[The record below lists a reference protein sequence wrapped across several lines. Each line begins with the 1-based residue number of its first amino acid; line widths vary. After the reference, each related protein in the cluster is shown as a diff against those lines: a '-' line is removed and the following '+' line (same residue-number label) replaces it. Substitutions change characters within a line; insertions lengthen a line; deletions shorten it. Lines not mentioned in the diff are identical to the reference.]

1 MYDPKPRSWT
11 KRLKAPKLNPETE
24 HVMQKV
30 AKTFC
35 LLLFFWINHKIS
47 KNMHMRDARKKEN
60 TKKNPSKILLP
71 QEYFS
76 LFSPCNIVLWPLA
89 ARIRYYN
96 KTKRD
101 TEAYQCSQSLPSL
114 PASPSPRGCRHKSC
128 AFCLDCAAKVYMK
141 RKWIYVFLTNHQRS
155 ACKAF
160 IKKGKNC
167 D

>member
-1 MYDPKPRSWT
+1 MHDLKPRSWT
-11 KRLKAPKLNPETE
+11 KRLKALKLNPETE

-35 LLLFFWINHKIS
+35 LLLFFLFFLINHRIS

-60 TKKNPSKILLP
+60 TKKPLKNLVTTGI
-71 QEYFS
+71 FFT
-76 LFSPCNIVLWPLA
+76 LFPLA

-141 RKWIYVFLTNHQRS
+141 RKWIYVFLTNHQCS

>member
-60 TKKNPSKILLP
+60 TKKPLKNLVTTGI
-71 QEYFS
+71 FFT
-76 LFSPCNIVLWPLA
+76 LFPL
-89 ARIRYYN
+89 
-96 KTKRD
+96 
-101 TEAYQCSQSLPSL
+101 
-114 PASPSPRGCRHKSC
+114 
-128 AFCLDCAAKVYMK
+128 
-141 RKWIYVFLTNHQRS
+141 
-155 ACKAF
+155 
-160 IKKGKNC
+160 
-167 D
+167 